1 MKTEIINDSEPSAVA
16 PVAYPALYRHKE
28 SGSVMC
34 VTGKMTCFR
43 LFSGPGVT
51 VEAMTQTFLD
61 PKEWSGWDLSSW
73 TRLTTPITIK
83 FTP

>member
-16 PVAYPALYRHKE
+16 PVEYPALWKAK
-28 SGSVMC
+28 STGNMWMALSPDLSVC
-34 VTGKMTCFR
+34 LNR
-43 LFSGPGVT
+43 GPGGTADVGL
-51 VEAMTQTFLD
+51 VDNEPGQVFG
-61 PKEWSGWDLSSW
+61 EGEF